1 VTNFLGVP
9 VDAAYH
15 LVSGFTG
22 FLTPAL
28 GGVAAV
34 AAIILF
40 TVAERALLMPLSLR
54 ALRGQAAMAKLAP
67 QLQVLR
73 QKYAKQPERLQREMT
88 ELYRREGT
96 SMLAGITPFLLQ
108 WPLVSVMYLLFRSA
122 QIGGTPNTLLSHDLL
137 GVPLGSHWL
146 AGAGALSGAGL
157 VFLGLFILLAV
168 AAWLAVRLGQL
179 MTPEPPATA
188 QVAPGARRA
197 PGTPGA
203 AAVPGRRTTGWL
215 LRVLPYVTV
224 VIAAFLPL
232 AAGIYLLTSTAWALA
247 ERAFFWKTGRIPGAL
262 PSPERAP
269 VAARDRA

>member
-1 VTNFLGVP
+1 MTNFLGVP

-40 TVAERALLMPLSLR
+40 TVAVRALLMPLSLR

-146 AGAGALSGAGL
+146 AGAGALSGHGL

-168 AAWLAVRLGQL
+168 AAWLAVRLGKL
-179 MTPEPPATA
+179 MTPVPPATTHA
-188 QVAPGARRA
+188 RAGASGRVRA
-197 PGTPGA
+197 
-203 AAVPGRRTTGWL
+203 V
-215 LRVLPYVTV
+215 VLPYP
-224 VIAAFLPL
+224 AAAPP
-232 AAGIYLLTSTAWALA
+232 AGCCGSCPT
-247 ERAFFWKTGRIPGAL
+247 
-262 PSPERAP
+262 
-269 VAARDRA
+269 